1 MEAVTDWVEI
11 ELEDDSGRSRRRTTR
26 WSAPSPEAPDEPRER
41 PPRPP
46 LPSRAALGV
55 VAIAGLLAG
64 SALTW
69 ALARPGEDGAAAGK
83 PATTETTTP
92 SVSPTSAPTTTAPG
106 DTLPDVAR
114 PRPTTT
120 TTPTRTMWLLDRPV
134 LPQPT
139 GLRLVG
145 LSPDGDLVRVDLD
158 GGLVDETEVP
168 GVRSGGGFLVPGNGR
183 TLIGSW
189 DNTGTYLVT
198 DEGAWARAPA
208 GFSNG
213 APILPGDRP
222 DTAWVQRYD
231 QRPPY
236 GAALELMSFEGDVVA
251 GPIDIAG
258 GWTNWGDQ
266 RGSVL
271 VEAPGGTYAVS
282 AAGALRLTTGRVLA
296 AGMNHLLVKECD
308 ESLQCTVA
316 LVERDTGARSALP
329 PELSLGDG
337 SFLPGTPSIAPDGN
351 GIVVFGQRG
360 AIFGLEYV
368 DLLTHASVRLG
379 DPGGMAVGWT
389 ADGRYL
395 LALSGV
401 RLSAVD
407 RATVTEI
414 ELDERFPSLATF
426 TLVPA

>member
-1 MEAVTDWVEI
+1 VVTDWVEI
-11 ELEDDSGRSRRRTTR
+11 ELEDDSGRSRRRTARSTAAAD
-26 WSAPSPEAPDEPRER
+26 SPDEQRER

-46 LPSRAALGV
+46 PPSRAVLGL
-55 VAIAGLLAG
+55 VATAGLLAG

-69 ALARPGEDGAAAGK
+69 ALARSGEDGATARD
-83 PATTETTTP
+83 PATTTATTTP
-92 SVSPTSAPTTTAPG
+92 SVTPTGAPATTVPSETLPEVQRPRATTTTAP
-106 DTLPDVAR
+106 
-114 PRPTTT
+114 
-120 TTPTRTMWLLDRPV
+120 TRTMSLLDRPV
-134 LPQPT
+134 LPKPS

-158 GGLVDETEVP
+158 AGLVDETEVP

-198 DEGAWARAPA
+198 HDGAWSQASA

-236 GAALELMSFEGDVVA
+236 GAALELMSFEGDLVA

-266 RGSVL
+266 RGGVL

-282 AAGALRLTTGRVLA
+282 ATGALRLTTGRVLA
-296 AGMNHLLVKECD
+296 SGVNHLLVKECD
-308 ESLQCTVA
+308 DALVCTVA
-316 LVERDTGARSALP
+316 LVERDSGARRPLP
-329 PELSLGDG
+329 PELALGDG

-351 GIVVFGQRG
+351 GIVVFGARG

-368 DLLTHASVRLG
+368 DLVTHASVQLG
-379 DPGGMAVGWT
+379 DPGGGAVGWT
-389 ADGRYL
+389 ADGGYV

-401 RLSAVD
+401 RLSVVD

-414 ELDERFPSLATF
+414 EIDERFPSLATF